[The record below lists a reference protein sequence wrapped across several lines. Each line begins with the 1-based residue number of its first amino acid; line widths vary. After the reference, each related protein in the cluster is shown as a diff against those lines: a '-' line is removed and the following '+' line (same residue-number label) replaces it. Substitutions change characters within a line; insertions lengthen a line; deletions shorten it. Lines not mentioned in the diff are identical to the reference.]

1 MVTSKKDPWVIRL
14 LHNSR
19 FWILTALIILSIN
32 IVGIIQYQI
41 PPGALQTMRMEQ
53 VFGFIATALLYIAII
68 ASPFTKVFPRLPFK
82 DAYLHARR
90 AIGVSA
96 FYYAFLHVY
105 ITFFDQLGGFAGLG
119 YFTPTYNLSF
129 ILGVF
134 ALGVLFIMAAT
145 SFDWVV
151 AKMTYKKWKLLH
163 RLIYFASIA
172 LLIHVML
179 IGPHFTNITPLGIAT
194 YAAAVVLIVFE
205 VLRVRLVVRD
215 KKVAKVHQ

>member
-1 MVTSKKDPWVIRL
+1 V
-14 LHNSR
+14 
-19 FWILTALIILSIN
+19 LIILSIN

-41 PPGALQTMRMEQ
+41 PSGTLQTTRIEQ
-53 VFGFIATALLYIAII
+53 AFGFIATALLYIAII
-68 ASPFTKVFPRLPFK
+68 ASPLTKVFPHLPFK

-105 ITFFDQLGGFAGLG
+105 ITFFDQLGGFSGLG
-119 YFTPTYNLSF
+119 YFTTTYNLSF
-129 ILGVF
+129 ILGIF

-145 SFDWVV
+145 SFDWVI
-151 AKMTYKKWKLLH
+151 AKMSYKKWKLLH

-172 LLIHVML
+172 LLVHIML

-194 YAAAVVLIVFE
+194 YAATALLIVFE
-205 VLRVRLVVRD
+205 ILRIRLVVRD
-215 KKVAKVHQ
+215 KKLARVK